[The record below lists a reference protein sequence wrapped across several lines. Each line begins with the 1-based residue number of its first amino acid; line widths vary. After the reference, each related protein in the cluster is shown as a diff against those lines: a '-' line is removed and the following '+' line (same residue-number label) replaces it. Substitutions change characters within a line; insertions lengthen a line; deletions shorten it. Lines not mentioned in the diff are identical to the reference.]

1 MHCITK
7 QICCHGSHFCFYSTE
22 PFSRVYV
29 DAGPTFVIKG
39 QNVTL
44 PSCHV
49 IGFSPP
55 VVTWMKV
62 LGKLPPGRTLTSGN
76 SLSLT
81 IVQAHKEDAGSYI
94 CKAIGHGGSA
104 RAVTQLV
111 VTVVPSLLVTLQ
123 AVVEKFAGTS
133 VRAIAVAFQ
142 VFNINYLLGNFRNL
156 RSGVVFSEERE
167 SIAARERSGKARKK
181 NA

>member
-1 MHCITK
+1 MVVSLHTVLK
-7 QICCHGSHFCFYSTE
+7 QICLLASYCCFYSIE
-22 PFSRVYV
+22 AFPRVYV

-49 IGFSPP
+49 IGFPPP
-55 VVTWMKV
+55 VVTWAKV
-62 LGKLPPGRTLTSGN
+62 LGKLPRGRTLTSGN

-81 IVQAHKEDAGSYI
+81 IVRAHKEDAGSYI
-94 CKAIGHGGSA
+94 CKAIGLGGSA

-111 VTVVPSLLVTLQ
+111 VTVVPSFLVTPQ

-133 VRAIAVAFQ
+133 VRACRMSSV
-142 VFNINYLLGNFRNL
+142 
-156 RSGVVFSEERE
+156 
-167 SIAARERSGKARKK
+167 
-181 NA
+181 